1 MGLISRGILNGHS
14 VPGARPSLSSYPG
27 STACHHEQDRPFPPL
42 LELRAPFSQ
51 QHGLASSLSL
61 GSLQCNT
68 GLIIPVGRC
77 EQCVSLSSA
86 TLASQTQSPASVQWL
101 LVQMAAGTTSCA
113 SATALRMVK
122 HEATVSWRNYSFDLN
137 SLFSLV
143 VNQFPCLMEVLDIIV
158 LKHMS
163 SLQKLSG

>member
-1 MGLISRGILNGHS
+1 MGQISRGILNGHS
-14 VPGARPSLSSYPG
+14 VPGARPSLSSCPG
-27 STACHHEQDRPFPPL
+27 STGCHREQNRPVPPL

-51 QHGLASSLSL
+51 QYGLASSLSL

-77 EQCVSLSSA
+77 EQCVTLSSA
-86 TLASQTQSPASVQWL
+86 TLASQMQSPASVQWL
-101 LVQMAAGTTSCA
+101 LVRMAAGTTSCT
-113 SATALRMVK
+113 SATALRMVKK

-158 LKHMS
+158 LKHIS
-163 SLQKLSG
+163 SL